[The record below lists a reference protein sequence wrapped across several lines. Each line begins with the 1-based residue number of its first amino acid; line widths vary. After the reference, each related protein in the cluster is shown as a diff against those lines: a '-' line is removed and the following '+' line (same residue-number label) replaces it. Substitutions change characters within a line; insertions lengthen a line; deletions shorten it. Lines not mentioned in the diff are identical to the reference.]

1 MDTLK
6 IGQLAKRVGVSIRT
20 LHYYEEIGL
29 LRPAKRTASNH
40 RVYDQ
45 QHVEQLLKIRTMQQL
60 GFDLHTIKALIN
72 QNTQD
77 NQLFAL
83 LKARHQQALEQRR
96 QLDHLCDKLEQV
108 IHTLESSQ
116 SPSLDTCIDT
126 LEAMNMTNIFDKY
139 YTEAQLDT
147 LEQRHQQ
154 FSKAELKEVEQ
165 AWSQLFAFV
174 RQAIDDG
181 IDPSHERCAAFA
193 QQHKRLLEMFSGGD
207 ANIEQAA
214 SRVIANHGDEL
225 QSQHNQ
231 HFDPEVM
238 TFLAQARQH
247 HT

>member
-6 IGQLAKRVGVSIRT
+6 IGHLAKRVGVSIRT

-29 LRPAKRTASNH
+29 LRPPRRTASNH
-40 RVYDQ
+40 RVYDH

-60 GFDLHTIKALIN
+60 GFDLHTIKQLLN
-72 QNTQD
+72 QHTQ
-77 NQLFAL
+77 NNHLFDL
-83 LKARHQQALEQRR
+83 LKARHQQAIEQRR
-96 QLDHLCDKLEQV
+96 QIDHLVDKLEQV

-116 SPSLDTCIDT
+116 SPSLDICIDT

-139 YTEAQLDT
+139 YTQEQLDT

-154 FSKAELKEVEQ
+154 FSKAEIKEVEH
-165 AWSQLFAFV
+165 AWNQLFAFV

-214 SRVIANHGDEL
+214 SQVIANHGEEL
-225 QSQHNQ
+225 QHNQ

-238 TFLAQARQH
+238 TFLTLARQH